1 MFWIDYKIDLAIWD
15 FDKISLN
22 SPTTCSF
29 FKFDN
34 YAIDIVT
41 IFIFIL
47 FIINIIIFLY
57 ILKVKKD

>member
-29 FKFDN
+29 LKFDDYSIN
-34 YAIDIVT
+34 IIIV
-41 IFIFIL
+41 FIFL
-47 FIINIIIFLY
+47 LLAINIIIFLY